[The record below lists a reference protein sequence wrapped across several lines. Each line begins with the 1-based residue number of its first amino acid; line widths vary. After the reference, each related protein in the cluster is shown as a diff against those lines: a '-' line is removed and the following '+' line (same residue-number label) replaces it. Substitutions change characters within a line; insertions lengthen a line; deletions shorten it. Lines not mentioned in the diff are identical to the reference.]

1 MCSSDLSEDRV
12 LAVDFKTNATVPEA
26 PQDTPLGILRQM
38 GAYSEALALIY
49 PNRKIE
55 TAILW
60 TKTAS
65 LMTLP
70 QDIVMKAYQDT
81 TYLDDLPPTT

>member
-1 MCSSDLSEDRV
+1 
-12 LAVDFKTNATVPEA
+12 
-26 PQDTPLGILRQM
+26 M